1 MIRNILWVIVVVSAA
16 LVQTTWPDFLKIQGV
31 TPELVLMLVVYFAIG
46 AGEERAMF
54 TGALGGIYQDV
65 ASKAV
70 LGHNILC
77 LVVIGYAV
85 GRISTRLVT
94 DHPAVKAGL
103 VLLAGIAQGVLHTV
117 IAYIQYPADTAVV
130 TTIVSVVVPA
140 SFYTALITPFVF
152 LVMDRLFGVNNQ
164 AQGSLT

>member
-1 MIRNILWVIVVVSAA
+1 MRNILWIIVVVTAA
-16 LVQTTWPDFLKIQGV
+16 LVQTTWPDFLKIQNV
-31 TPELVLMLVVYFAIG
+31 TPDLVLMVVVYFAIS
-46 AGEERAMF
+46 AGEERAML

-77 LVVIGYAV
+77 LVVVGYAA

-103 VLLAGIAQGVLHTV
+103 VLLAGIAQGFFHTV
-117 IAYIQYPADTAVV
+117 IEDIHSPETLLIKTV
-130 TTIVSVVVPA
+130 VSVVVPA

-152 LVMDRLFGVNNQ
+152 VVLDRIFGKHQ
-164 AQGSLT
+164 KPQGSAA

>member
-1 MIRNILWVIVVVSAA
+1 MRNIVWAFVVIVAA
-16 LVQTTWPDFLKIQGV
+16 LVHTTWPDFLKIQGV
-31 TPELVLMLVVYFAIG
+31 TPDLVLMVVVYFAIV

-65 ASKAV
+65 ASKAI

-77 LVVIGYAV
+77 LVVVGYAV

-103 VLLAGIAQGVLHTV
+103 VLLAGIAQGVLYTV
-117 IAYIQYPADTAVV
+117 IAYIRSPSDTPFIALVV
-130 TTIVSVVVPA
+130 GDVVPA
-140 SFYTALITPFVF
+140 SFYTALITPLVF
-152 LVMDRLFGVNNQ
+152 MVLDKIFGDRKK
-164 AQGSLT
+164 AQGSTA

>member
-1 MIRNILWVIVVVSAA
+1 MVRNVLWVIFVVCAA
-16 LVQTTWPDFLKIQGV
+16 LIHTTWPDFLKIQGV
-31 TPELVLMLVVYFAIG
+31 MPDLVLMLVVYFSIT

-70 LGHNILC
+70 LGHNVLC
-77 LVVIGYAV
+77 LVVVGYAV

-94 DHPAVKAGL
+94 AHPAVKVGL
-103 VLLAGIAQGVLHTV
+103 VFLAGVAQGILYTC
-117 IAYIQYPADTAVV
+117 IAYIREPDTPVV
-130 TTIVSVVVPA
+130 QTIFSVVVPA

-152 LVMDRLFGVNNQ
+152 LVLDRVFGEQ
-164 AQGSLT
+164 SQTQGSTT

>member
-1 MIRNILWVIVVVSAA
+1 MLRNIAWVVVVVCAA

-31 TPELVLMLVVYFAIG
+31 TPELVLMLVVYFAIA

-65 ASKAV
+65 ASKAA

-77 LVVIGYAV
+77 LVIVGYAV

-103 VLLAGIAQGVLHTV
+103 VLLAGVAQGVLHTLIDYV
-117 IAYIQYPADTAVV
+117 QYPDTPVI

-140 SFYTALITPFVF
+140 AFYTAVITPFVF
-152 LVMDRLFGVNNQ
+152 VALDWVFGERKLP
-164 AQGSLT
+164 QGSVT

>member
-1 MIRNILWVIVVVSAA
+1 MVRNVLWTVVVVVAA
-16 LVQTTWPDFLKIQGV
+16 LVQTTWPDFLKVQGV
-31 TPELVLMLVVYFAIG
+31 TPELVLMLVVYFAIA

-65 ASKAV
+65 ASKAI
-70 LGHNILC
+70 LGHNIFC
-77 LVVIGYAV
+77 LVVVGYAT

-103 VLLAGIAQGVLHTV
+103 VLLAGIAQGSLHTV
-117 IAYIQYPADTAVV
+117 IAYIQHPETPVV
-130 TTIVSVVVPA
+130 STILSVVVPA

-152 LVMDRLFGVNNQ
+152 LAMDRLFGGIGQ
-164 AQGSLT
+164 PQGSAA